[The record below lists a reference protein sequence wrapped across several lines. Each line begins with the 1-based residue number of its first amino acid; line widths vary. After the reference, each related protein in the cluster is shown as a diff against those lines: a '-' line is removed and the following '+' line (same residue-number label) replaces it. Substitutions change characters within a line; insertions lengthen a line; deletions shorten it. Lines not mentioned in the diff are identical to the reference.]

1 MLIFCPSCQ
10 RQLRIPD
17 DAVGKQVKCPSCQKV
32 FTPSSAAT
40 GEEIQ
45 APPAPLPSAPTQ
57 IDDAYEDD
65 RLPRRPYERDEDDDE
80 PIHAG
85 DHDEAQRRAGAAARW
100 FYIAVAGTL
109 LLFVAGIIL
118 AFTAGQVAH
127 LPFAGPE
134 RDLAFVAIVFTIAGC
149 GVVHIAIAVFLVI
162 AGIKLKS
169 MTGKGWV
176 IAGIVLAF
184 VQALLFGV
192 SLLTNLILLL
202 TNLDEALG
210 KWTPLDA
217 TFDALAIFVNCMAA
231 IKAILALQN
240 AAVSAEFERHRPR
253 LWPRPDWQD

>member
-1 MLIFCPSCQ
+1 MLIFCPSCR
-10 RQLRIPD
+10 RQLLVPD
-17 DAVGKQVKCPSCQKV
+17 KSAGKQAQCPSCQTI
-32 FTPSSAAT
+32 FTADSATT
-40 GEEIQ
+40 GEAIQ
-45 APPAPLPSAPTQ
+45 APPAPLPSAPRQ
-57 IDDAYEDD
+57 FDDVDDDD
-65 RLPRRPYERDEDDDE
+65 RLPRRPAERDEQDDE

-85 DHDEAQRRAGAAARW
+85 AREEAQLRAGAAARW
-100 FYIAVAGTL
+100 FYLAVAGTL

-118 AFTAGQVAH
+118 AFTAGQFAQ

-134 RDLAFVAIVFTIAGC
+134 RDLAFVAIAFTIAGC
-149 GVVHIAIAVFLVI
+149 GVVHLVIAVFLVI
-162 AGIKLKS
+162 AGIKLTS
-169 MTGKGWV
+169 MASKGWV
-176 IAGIVLAF
+176 ITGIVLAF

-202 TNLDEALG
+202 TNLNEALG

>member
-1 MLIFCPSCQ
+1 MLIFCPSCR
-10 RQLRIPD
+10 RQLRVPD
-17 DAVGKQVKCPSCQKV
+17 ESAGKQAQCPSCQTI
-32 FTPSSAAT
+32 FTADSATT
-40 GEEIQ
+40 GEAIQ
-45 APPAPLPSAPTQ
+45 TPPAPLPSAPRQ
-57 IDDAYEDD
+57 FDAVEDDD
-65 RLPRRPYERDEDDDE
+65 RLPRPPYERDEQDDE

-85 DHDEAQRRAGAAARW
+85 DHEEAQRRAGAAARW
-100 FYIAVAGTL
+100 FYIAVAGAL

-118 AFTAGQVAH
+118 AFAAGRVAQ

-134 RDLAFVAIVFTIAGC
+134 RDLAFVFIVFTIAGC

-210 KWTPLDA
+210 KWMPLDA
-217 TFDALAIFVNCMAA
+217 TFDATAIFVNCMAA
-231 IKAILALQN
+231 IKAIMALQN

-253 LWPRPDWQD
+253 FWPRPDWQD